1 MFIKLVLISISNK
14 LFYREDYCQMVNSD
28 LIMFEEDYARINDI
42 LSELRNE
49 SNSKFVL
56 LVDRSGQL
64 ISIQGEIEAIDS
76 MAFASLSAG
85 NYAATSELANILGE
99 KEFSVLF
106 HQGDNESIHISIV
119 YERVILVVV
128 FDNRTTLGLV
138 RLRVKKGIEDL
149 TDIFK
154 SIYEKVLERE
164 DLSKEGI
171 DRAFSRSAEKEIDD
185 LFKD

>member
-1 MFIKLVLISISNK
+1 ML
-14 LFYREDYCQMVNSD
+14 ESD
-28 LIMFEEDYARINDI
+28 LIMFEEDYAKINDI
-42 LSELRNE
+42 LSELKSE

-85 NYAATSELANILGE
+85 NYAATSELASILGE
-99 KEFSVLF
+99 EEFSVLF

-119 YERVILVVV
+119 VEKIILVVV

-138 RLRVKKGIEDL
+138 RLRVKKAIDDL
-149 TDIFK
+149 TKVFEDI
-154 SIYEKVLERE
+154 YDKVLEKTE
-164 DLSKEGI
+164 EEGETI
-171 DRAFSRSAEKEIDD
+171 DTAFSKSAEKEIDD

>member
-1 MFIKLVLISISNK
+1 MPRS
-14 LFYREDYCQMVNSD
+14 E
-28 LIMFEEDYARINDI
+28 LIMFEEDYAKINDI
-42 LSELRNE
+42 LSELKTE

-106 HQGDNESIHISIV
+106 HQGENESIHISIV
-119 YERVILVVV
+119 ADRVILVVV

-138 RLRVKKGIEDL
+138 RLRVKKAIEELSDVFQ
-149 TDIFK
+149 DI
-154 SIYEKVLERE
+154 YDKVLERSE
-164 DLSKEGI
+164 IEG
-171 DRAFSRSAEKEIDD
+171 DELDSGFTKSAEKEIDD